1 MRLYTF
7 FAEIQEDKASIDDRK
22 EINHLKNVLRLK
34 KGTLVRLIDGK
45 YEYKAKIEI
54 LNSKQVSLSI
64 IEKSVDIYSLSKPID
79 VFFCITKQSSI
90 SEAVKHLTEIGVSA
104 FFPTLSRFSFKS
116 PNTDKLSSISRE
128 SSKQCLAVKSMK
140 IEKSVKIEEI
150 NFDNYDL
157 FIFAKE
163 RDGSKAI
170 SQISNLIGNAHKI
183 AFIIGPEGGF
193 SREEKS
199 FLEKKAIP
207 ISLGDRIYRSE
218 TAAVA
223 VASLIKEFL

>member
-1 MRLYTF
+1 MRLYPF

-104 FFPTLSRFSFKS
+104 FFPTLSRFSFNMIS
-116 PNTDKLSSISRE
+116 TQLRRRLTNISI
-128 SSKQCLAVKSMK
+128 
-140 IEKSVKIEEI
+140 
-150 NFDNYDL
+150 
-157 FIFAKE
+157 
-163 RDGSKAI
+163 
-170 SQISNLIGNAHKI
+170 
-183 AFIIGPEGGF
+183 
-193 SREEKS
+193 
-199 FLEKKAIP
+199 
-207 ISLGDRIYRSE
+207 
-218 TAAVA
+218 
-223 VASLIKEFL
+223 AS